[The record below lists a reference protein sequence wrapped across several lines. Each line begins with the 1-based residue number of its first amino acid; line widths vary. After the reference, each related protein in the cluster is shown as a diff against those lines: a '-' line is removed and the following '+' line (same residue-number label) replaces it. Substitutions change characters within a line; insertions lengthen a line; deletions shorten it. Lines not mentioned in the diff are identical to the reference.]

1 MLLTFS
7 HQRSHHTR
15 MIDAYLMRARRTSN
29 HQSRHIVS
37 TSPSSTTSCSS
48 SSPSQQSAC
57 SPHRLIQLNAETP
70 RRSFLALTF
79 VHSSAP
85 SFYEILTTNFP
96 TIAIRSS
103 LPRPALI
110 TPCPPHSLSLSPHE
124 QRAPL
129 VRLSFDPSTHSRSA
143 STTSLS
149 LASSDFSVGPDTS
162 LLFDGHSGISI

>member
-1 MLLTFS
+1 
-7 HQRSHHTR
+7 
-15 MIDAYLMRARRTSN
+15 MIDAYSHACLLQQPPAQRY
-29 HQSRHIVS
+29 IVS

-48 SSPSQQSAC
+48 PSPSQQSAC

-79 VHSSAP
+79 VHSVAP
-85 SFYEILTTNFP
+85 SFYETFTTNFP
-96 TIAIRSS
+96 TIAIRSF

-129 VRLSFDPSTHSRSA
+129 VRLSIDPSTHSRSA
-143 STTSLS
+143 STPSLS
-149 LASSDFSVGPDTS
+149 LASSDFSVDPDTS
-162 LLFDGHSGISI
+162 LPFDGH

>member
-1 MLLTFS
+1 M
-7 HQRSHHTR
+7 
-15 MIDAYLMRARRTSN
+15 MDAYLMHARRTSN

-79 VHSSAP
+79 VHSVAP
-85 SFYEILTTNFP
+85 SFYEIITTNLSNYCNTFFH
-96 TIAIRSS
+96 S
-103 LPRPALI
+103 LGPALI

-129 VRLSFDPSTHSRSA
+129 VRLSIDPSTHSRSA
-143 STTSLS
+143 STTTLS
-149 LASSDFSVGPDTS
+149 LAFSDFSVSPDTS
-162 LLFDGHSGISI
+162 LPVDGHSGISI